1 MTAGA
6 TDCPPPGYSREQL
19 LELRRGG
26 FVMESAAERD
36 ALAVSLL
43 ACLSDPD
50 PAIRDGVV
58 FEGMS
63 AWLRAGQLSPDALK
77 NLYAGLLSQLGVTD
91 DANGFQQ
98 PFAALV
104 LSELARTDRIDPW
117 MTPAM
122 RDDLV
127 TAAATYLA
135 AVSDYRGFSETEGW
149 RHGVAHGSDL
159 VLQLVLNPNIDAG
172 QIVTLMGAV
181 SIQVAPQGAVFY
193 IYGEPGRLA
202 RAVFYAYTR
211 GVLDE
216 TVWAA
221 WFERVSNPA
230 PLDSWSVAF
239 ASQAGLAK
247 RHNTPEF
254 LMTMHLNAGFAEGE
268 QANLLDAL
276 VKQAVTRVLGG

>member
-1 MTAGA
+1 MKRILFILLFALTWPMAAGA
-6 TDCPPPGYSREQL
+6 TDCPPLGYSREQL

-36 ALAVSLL
+36 ALAASLL

-58 FEGMS
+58 FEGLS

-127 TAAATYLA
+127 RVAATYLA
-135 AVSDYRGFSETEGW
+135 AVRDYRGFSET
-149 RHGVAHGSDL
+149 
-159 VLQLVLNPNIDAG
+159 
-172 QIVTLMGAV
+172 
-181 SIQVAPQGAVFY
+181 
-193 IYGEPGRLA
+193 GRLA
-202 RAVFYAYTR
+202 ARCGPRFRPGAATGAQPQYRRRADRHADGC
-211 GVLDE
+211 GVGPG
-216 TVWAA
+216 
-221 WFERVSNPA
+221 VSA
-230 PLDSWSVAF
+230 RRS
-239 ASQAGLAK
+239 
-247 RHNTPEF
+247 F
-254 LMTMHLNAGFAEGE
+254 LHL
-268 QANLLDAL
+268 
-276 VKQAVTRVLGG
+276 R